1 MVRERVGWGGG
12 WGWGGGGGR
21 FLRLN
26 VPYRPFLFPPS
37 RKETGVH
44 GGQSGGGVGER
55 EWWRGECV

>member
-1 MVRERVGWGGG
+1 M
-12 WGWGGGGGR
+12 GGGGGR